1 MYEFYING
9 IRLPVTP
16 GEISFSNGAN
26 IDVVDLANGEKITRW
41 IGRELETITFKA
53 SFPYSR
59 YGSFVYYPL
68 REPSYYINEFMGL
81 MQNGTPFEFV
91 MFNYSPI
98 TIPDS
103 IDLEEEVKK
112 EEKEEKEKW
121 KPNPALVK
129 TMYIQSLQ
137 RTDSAENGS
146 EPELEF
152 TLLEWAEKTTHV
164 YSSKAKQIDVVVD
177 NPSEPIS
184 LETNDD
190 DLSETSESVEQ
201 NTRPNYRKN
210 NIPFYHVVPG
220 IMYGKSFSRRTP
232 TVNEYLKMSS
242 QQRIQAG
249 FTFADIAAKYN
260 LDPSHGVRELIRM
273 NPNISLLYRKTYL
286 FQILEMGTV
295 VRLRNLIPGESIMT
309 NGQVIVNKDL
319 IDPKL
324 KDYNNEWVKY
334 Q

>member
-1 MYEFYING
+1 MYEFYIDKT
-9 IRLPVTP
+9 RLPVTP

-53 SFPYSR
+53 SFPYNR
-59 YGSFVYYPL
+59 YGSFVDLSL
-68 REPSYYINEFMGL
+68 REPSYYINKFMYL
-81 MQNGTPFEFV
+81 MENGIAFEFV
-91 MFNYSPI
+91 MF
-98 TIPDS
+98 
-103 IDLEEEVKK
+103 DLD
-112 EEKEEKEKW
+112 W
-121 KPNPALVK
+121 TRYDLSNSLSNLALVK

>member
-112 EEKEEKEKW
+112 EEKEKW

-152 TLLEWAEKTTHV
+152 TLLEWVEKTTFV
-164 YSSKAKQIDVVVD
+164 YSSKAKEIDVVVD
-177 NPSEPIS
+177 NPSELIL

-190 DLSETSESVEQ
+190 DLIETSESVEQ
-201 NTRPNYRKN
+201 NTRPNNRKN

-220 IMYGKSFSRRTP
+220 IIYGKSFSRRTP
-232 TVNEYLKMSS
+232 TRKEYEKMSP
-242 QQRIQAG
+242 QERIQAG
-249 FTFADIAAKYN
+249 FTFEDIATKYN
-260 LDPSHGVRELIRM
+260 FDLFHGTIELMRM
-273 NPNISLLYRKTYL
+273 NPQIRAFNGPIGTYD
-286 FQILEMGTV
+286 ILEMGTV
-295 VRLRNLIPGESIMT
+295 VRLRNLIPGESIRT
-309 NGQVIVNKDL
+309 NGQVMVDTDL

-324 KDYNNEWVKY
+324 KDYNNEWIKY
-334 Q
+334 R